1 MYTKE
6 QIEDLLDNVLRTP
19 KRQQWK
25 GNKIQFCCT
34 VHGESH
40 PSCGINIDF
49 SPNVGEHYTVFHCF
63 ACGEGGSIPWLVYK
77 SLPDRFHNVKE
88 AQDFLNNRY
97 GVNEVAFTY
106 NSRTKQIT
114 LYEDFSDK
122 KKKRFEA
129 DRIQLALFKSGKE
142 TYKYFFNRGF
152 TIEDMQS
159 FKIGRDLENRTV
171 TIPCF
176 YEDGVLAGIIGRY
189 ISSKR
194 LKNERFKIYAFPKGS
209 TLFPLDHLK
218 VVNDTVIIVEGMF
231 DCMMMHKWGFRNCL
245 AIMTNGISPF
255 QVAKIRTLCSKV
267 ILLLDNDERGK
278 DGERIAKKKLRN
290 SGVIIMTPTYYPESG
305 KDPCEWGKEETTKV
319 VESASSISRLHLL

>member
-6 QIEDLLDNVLRTP
+6 QIEDLLDNVLKTP

-25 GNKIQFCCT
+25 GTKIQFCCT

-77 SLPDRFHNVKE
+77 SLPDRFHSVKE
-88 AQDFLNNRY
+88 ACDFLNHRY
-97 GVNEVAFTY
+97 GISEVVFTY
-106 NSRTKQIT
+106 NPRTKQIA
-114 LYEDFSDK
+114 LYEDSVK
-122 KKKRFEA
+122 EEKRFVA
-129 DRIQLALFKSGKE
+129 DKTQLALFKSGKE

-152 TIEDMQS
+152 SIDDMKS
-159 FKIGRDLENRTV
+159 FKIGRDLESKTV

-189 ISSKR
+189 ISCNR
-194 LKNERFKIYAFPKGS
+194 AKNERFKIYEFPKGS

-218 VVNDTVIIVEGMF
+218 VEKDTIIVVEGMF
-231 DCMMMHKWGFRNCL
+231 DCMMMHKWGFTNCVS
-245 AIMTNGISPF
+245 IMTNGISPS
-255 QVAKIRTLCSKV
+255 QVEKLSTLCSKV

-278 DGERIAKKKLRN
+278 DGERIARKKFKK
-290 SGVIIMTPTYYPESG
+290 SGVLVMTPTYYPDYG

-319 VESASSISRLHLL
+319 VESASSIVRLHLL